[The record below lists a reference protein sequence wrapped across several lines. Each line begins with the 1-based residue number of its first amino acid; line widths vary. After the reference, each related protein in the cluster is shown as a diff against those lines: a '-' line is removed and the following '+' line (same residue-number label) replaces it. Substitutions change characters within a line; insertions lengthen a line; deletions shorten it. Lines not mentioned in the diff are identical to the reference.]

1 MSYANLMFPNYYFYN
16 DYSIRVRQVKEVSRS
31 DKQLKR

>member
-16 DYSIRVRQVKEVSRS
+16 AYSNYKHVLNKGKAGKGSI
-31 DKQLKR
+31 